1 MLLIGRC
8 ELLCVES
15 AMTKRPSP
23 RPDEA
28 TEALPIVEEHLKV
41 DKRRVETGRVRLRT
55 VVDERLERVAEDLE
69 REDVSI
75 ERVAV
80 DQQVT
85 QRPEI
90 REENGVLIVP
100 VCEEVLVIEKR
111 LVVKEELHIRTNRH
125 RERFEKAVPTRH
137 MRVEVE
143 RTSTL
148 PGGASA
154 SEAPARA
161 REVSAREVPARARE
175 VSAREVPVRAR
186 EASAPEAPVH
196 AAPSASRRVPQR
208 AVPVEPV
215 PARRR
220 PQRKAPQRSPPK

>member
-1 MLLIGRC
+1 VLLIERC

-111 LVVKEELHIRTNRH
+111 LVVKEELHIRKNRH

-148 PGGASA
+148 PGGASSNEA
-154 SEAPARA
+154 PPARAGVVPAREAPAHA
-161 REVSAREVPARARE
+161 A
-175 VSAREVPVRAR
+175 
-186 EASAPEAPVH
+186 ASAA
-196 AAPSASRRVPQR
+196 RRVSQG